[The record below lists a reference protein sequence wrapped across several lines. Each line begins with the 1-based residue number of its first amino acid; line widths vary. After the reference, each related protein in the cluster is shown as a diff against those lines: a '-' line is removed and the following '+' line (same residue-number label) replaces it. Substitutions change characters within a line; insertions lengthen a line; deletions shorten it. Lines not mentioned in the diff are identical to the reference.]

1 MLKIEEARKNFQEE
15 EEFFELERRIVLQTI
30 DEIWMF
36 HIDSMSKLREAVA
49 FE

>member
-1 MLKIEEARKNFQEE
+1 MVKIEETRKNFENEE
-15 EEFFELERRIVLQTI
+15 DFFELERRVVLQTI